1 MILKFDKLSDTLRD
15 FQIKISLPQ
24 FVTKFCFQEIEKQ
37 LKIVDMSEC
46 IIIGNI
52 WIIQLLLNITWIFK
66 ISNNT

>member
-24 FVTKFCFQEIEKQ
+24 FVTKFCFQEKEKQ

-46 IIIGNI
+46 IIIENI
-52 WIIQLLLNITWIFK
+52 WIIQL
-66 ISNNT
+66 